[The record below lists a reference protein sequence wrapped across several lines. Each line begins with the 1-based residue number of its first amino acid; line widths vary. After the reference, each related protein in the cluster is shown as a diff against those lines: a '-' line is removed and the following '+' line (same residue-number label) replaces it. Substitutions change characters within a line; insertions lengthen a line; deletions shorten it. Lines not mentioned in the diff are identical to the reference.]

1 MAILNRAVTTCVYP
15 QGPSMFLVVEGPK
28 DTNYTGVAGGQ
39 LMSASVEAADSA
51 AEQGRPQHSVALISV
66 DNPSSGATHDIV
78 LNVTASEQA
87 RRALIPLHSF
97 VACRGCTLDVVTRRH
112 RPRRCA
118 ESPLVGPRTLPYPT
132 TTAA

>member
-1 MAILNRAVTTCVYP
+1 
-15 QGPSMFLVVEGPK
+15 MFLVVEGPK
-28 DTNYTGVAGGQ
+28 DTNYTGISGGQ

-87 RRALIPLHSF
+87 RHVLIPLHSF
-97 VACRGCTLDVVTRRH
+97 VAR
-112 RPRRCA
+112 
-118 ESPLVGPRTLPYPT
+118 
-132 TTAA
+132 